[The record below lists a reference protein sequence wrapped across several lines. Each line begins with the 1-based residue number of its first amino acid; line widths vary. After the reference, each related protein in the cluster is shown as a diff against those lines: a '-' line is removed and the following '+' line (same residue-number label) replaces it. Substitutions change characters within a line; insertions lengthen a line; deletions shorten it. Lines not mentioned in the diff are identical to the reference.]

1 MLIQI
6 PSADSGAGET
16 EMQSITELA
25 ATRRAA
31 YDVIERSEDDEI
43 SMNDMQLVFAAETDI
58 LSAPLQTR
66 ADILAA
72 RSILY
77 EDGQIDFNDSFKE
90 QLTLRLL
97 NAI

>member
-6 PSADSGAGET
+6 RPADPGAGET
-16 EMQSITELA
+16 EMQSITEPA

-43 SMNDMQLVFAAETDI
+43 SMNDMHLVFAAETAI